1 MTIKGIDVNKKACR
15 RSALLAAIQKGQT
28 KIVKVLLRSRSIRI
42 NDDDGEEIPI
52 FAACERGYDEIAEML
67 LNRCD
72 LRISKMQCE
81 QLIRRANKYLSK
93 NIVNEIRERAEYD

>member
-1 MTIKGIDVNKKACR
+1 MTIKGIDINKKACR

-28 KIVKVLLRSRSIRI
+28 RIVKILLRSRNIRI
-42 NDDDGEEIPI
+42 NDGEEIPI